1 MNTCIYIYI
10 YRIPRWL
17 SEFRIHLGSIPGW
30 KISPG
35 GGHGNPLQYSCL
47 EHPMD
52 RGAWW
57 AIQSMG
63 SQRVGHD

>member
-35 GGHGNPLQYSCL
+35 GGHGKPTPVFLPGASHGQRRLADYS
-47 EHPMD
+47 P
-52 RGAWW
+52 
-57 AIQSMG
+57 
-63 SQRVGHD
+63 